1 VKPGTAAAK
10 ATSAFQWTTNA
21 RDYDFHFLGGWR
33 GDEWFAGTGWAGDIM
48 GGGFR
53 GEVLAAQI
61 PDELK
66 QPSSPGIMV
75 STALS
80 GDYTFPNSF
89 YIHTELLYNSEG
101 VVSEAS
107 QARPRAGM
115 LGLLSPARWSIYQ
128 EFGYDVS
135 PLVRAGAFG
144 IYNPS
149 DLSWVLVPSV
159 TWSVVTNLD
168 LTFLILTFHG
178 SSLTEYGEMGT
189 LGYVRGKWSF

>member
-1 VKPGTAAAK
+1 
-10 ATSAFQWTTNA
+10 
-21 RDYDFHFLGGWR
+21 
-33 GDEWFAGTGWAGDIM
+33 
-48 GGGFR
+48 
-53 GEVLAAQI
+53 
-61 PDELK
+61 
-66 QPSSPGIMV
+66 
-75 STALS
+75 
-80 GDYTFPNSF
+80 
-89 YIHTELLYNSEG
+89 
-101 VVSEAS
+101 
-107 QARPRAGM
+107 M